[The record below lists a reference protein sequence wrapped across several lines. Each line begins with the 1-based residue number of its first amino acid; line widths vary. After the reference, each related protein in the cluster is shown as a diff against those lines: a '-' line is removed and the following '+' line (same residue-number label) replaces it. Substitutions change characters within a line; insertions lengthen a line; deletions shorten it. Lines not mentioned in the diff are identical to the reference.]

1 MNNGISVSEQ
11 ETTVNFGRQDD
22 RMDIYTTDQTMITKL
37 LSRVGENK
45 SKSKAGYLLVR
56 KDTING
62 RIVGIEV
69 TAPKTFLTLRSKK
82 PERKPMTEEQ
92 KKAAADR
99 LRKARNHGNE

>member
-1 MNNGISVSEQ
+1 MNNGISLAEQ
-11 ETTVNFGRQDD
+11 ETVINFYRTDD
-22 RMDIYTTDQTMITKL
+22 RMSIYTSDQTMITKL

-45 SKSKAGYLLVR
+45 SKSQAGYLLVR
-56 KDTING
+56 EDKIDG

-69 TAPKTFLTLRSKK
+69 TDPKTFRTLRSKK

-92 KKAAADR
+92 KRAAADR